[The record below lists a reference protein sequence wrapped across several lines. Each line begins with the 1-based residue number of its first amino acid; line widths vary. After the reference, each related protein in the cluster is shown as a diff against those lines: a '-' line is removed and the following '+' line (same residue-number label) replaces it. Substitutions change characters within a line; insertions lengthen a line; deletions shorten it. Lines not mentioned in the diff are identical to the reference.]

1 VKSARSTR
9 RRLGARTYALGLCF
23 APLSACVCVCVRA
36 RVRARGSPRSSCGSV
51 RDEFVTS
58 QCGSKMAASD
68 TYGDDSLYPIA
79 VLIDELKNE
88 DVQVRGG
95 FGLPGSPPPGSRV
108 PRMLPRPRPPPLT
121 PNPYPILSYP
131 TLPYSTLLCSPQLYP
146 TLPYPTQPYST
157 QPYSTLLYST
167 LPCITPLRRSGRSG
181 PNRSPSSFTPSRP
194 LPPPTNL
201 PRSSLLAPSP
211 SHTWYTHT
219 CPYILL
225 TYLPTYLHY
234 LPLYLSTFL
243 LIYISTCLSAYLPI
257 CLSA

>member
-146 TLPYPTQPYST
+146 TLPYPTLPNPT
-157 QPYSTLLYST
+157 LPNPTLLYST
-167 LPCITPLRRSGRSG
+167 LLYPALLHSVAPADQALTGPQVPLL
-181 PNRSPSSFTPSRP
+181 
-194 LPPPTNL
+194 LPALSHL
-201 PRSSLLAPSP
+201 PRTSRALVSSHPHRRTLGILILARISYLP
-211 SHTWYTHT
+211 
-219 CPYILL
+219 
-225 TYLPTYLHY
+225 TYLPTYII
-234 LPLYLSTFL
+234 YLST
-243 LIYISTCLSAYLPI
+243 YLPFY
-257 CLSA
+257 